1 MYDVK
6 AKGLVQS
13 ICVNYISMAMPKTLA
28 LLWPTPTVMSLAILN
43 VELNS
48 GFLNLKGLILC
59 TNYKHGR
66 DTL

>member
-28 LLWPTPTVMSLAILN
+28 LLWPTPTIMSLAIFN
-43 VELNS
+43 VELNL
-48 GFLNLKGLILC
+48 GFLNLK
-59 TNYKHGR
+59 
-66 DTL
+66 D